1 MARDYN
7 EDNPGPGAYHANYK
21 FTRERAPK
29 HTFGLN
35 TAIWF
40 DYDKPGPGTYNLR
53 KDANSAPKYTMADR
67 FKRPA
72 GLNVPGPGTY
82 KADYKHTVAKAPS
95 FTMQGPTM
103 YNPDRGVPGP
113 GTYDLRDPLPVAGP
127 TIGQKLFFKANEGV
141 GPGAYS
147 PVVPWG
153 GPSHTIG
160 QRWVHTPFPTPGPGT
175 YRARSAEFDGPMYSM
190 GRRFYRLRDRKKE
203 RRYMAVLQH
212 RPQHTRPSTPQ
223 GESHRVLVIVWCG
236 GVFPSFF
243 LLCMVGVFFGVNRT
257 KVH

>member
-1 MARDYN
+1 MSMARDYN

-82 KADYKHTVAKAPS
+82 KANYKHTVSKAPS

-103 YNPDRGVPGP
+103 YNPDRGIPGP
-113 GTYDLRDPLPVAGP
+113 GTYDLRDPVPVPGV
-127 TIGQKLFFKANEGV
+127 TIGQKLFFKSDEGV
-141 GPGAYS
+141 GPGTYS
-147 PVVPWG
+147 PTA
-153 GPSHTIG
+153 PSAAPSYTIA
-160 QRWVHTPFPTPGPGT
+160 QRLVQTQFKTPGPGT
-175 YRARSAEFDGPMYSM
+175 YKARSAEFDGPMYSM

-203 RRYMAVLQH
+203 RRYTAILH
-212 RPQHTRPSTPQ
+212 HTPQHRPSTPQ
-223 GESHRVLVIVWCG
+223 GESRQVSVIG
-236 GVFPSFF
+236 AFPFF
-243 LLCMVGVFFGVNRT
+243 AMYGLLNCT
-257 KVH
+257 KH